1 MVQNH
6 FNSSQ
11 ARKELLSNLFA
22 EFGEETGVKLQLWRL
37 FKSWTSDPDAEND
50 FNKRKGMI
58 RFYENLQSLVDALYQ
73 VESLPE
79 PEPFPE
85 VIQTSESYFL
95 QLIQALKILV
105 DPEMIFLF
113 DLPNLGHL
121 DVSHRREIYVVI
133 KNQDLEEH
141 HNTIGLFSFLTSGK
155 QEFAIH
161 SINRNHLTNVLG
173 KGHLFFQYHIRQ
185 LHLIYRKEGV
195 PDLKEIPHERLQER
209 MLHLRSGL
217 EKNWEK
223 ADLFWRHALQEQDN
237 LNWESSLFF
246 LHQALE
252 LRLRALILVW
262 EKREL
267 KSHETRVLLR
277 ECYQFIPGLA
287 SMFPQN
293 NEEEVQLLQLLED
306 AYCKVRY
313 RTEFPVDEK
322 LSRTLSYRIAQVR
335 SLCNKHYEHF
345 FQPL

>member
-1 MVQNH
+1 MKTLQDLPDLFLDSNNKDKSKQLLWNLLKAWIADEESTEASYH
-6 FNSSQ
+6 
-11 ARKELLSNLFA
+11 RKEMLA
-22 EFGEETGVKLQLWRL
+22 
-37 FKSWTSDPDAEND
+37 
-50 FNKRKGMI
+50 
-58 RFYENLQSLVDALYQ
+58 FYEDLKQLLEAVYAPEP
-73 VESLPE
+73 VIE

-85 VIQTSESYFL
+85 EIRTIETYFV

-121 DVSHRREIYVVI
+121 DVSHRREIYVVL
-133 KNQDLEEH
+133 KNQDLEAH

-161 SINRNHLTNVLG
+161 SINRNQLTNVLA

-195 PDLKEIPHERLQER
+195 PDLKELPHERLQER
-209 MLHLRSGL
+209 MLHLKPSL

-277 ECYQFIPGLA
+277 ECYQFIPELA
-287 SMFPQN
+287 SVFPQN
-293 NEEEVQLLQLLED
+293 TEEEVQLLQMLED
-306 AYCKVRY
+306 GYCKVRY
-313 RTEFPVDEK
+313 RTEFTVEEK

>member
-1 MVQNH
+1 MGQNH
-6 FNSSQ
+6 FTSNE

-22 EFGEETGVKLQLWRL
+22 EFGEETGVKLQLWSL
-37 FKSWTSDPDAEND
+37 FKSWTSDPDAEKD
-50 FNKRKGMI
+50 LNKRKGMI

-73 VESLPE
+73 ADPLPD

-85 VIQTSESYFL
+85 LIETSENYFL
-95 QLIQALKILV
+95 HLIEALKILV
-105 DPEMIFLF
+105 DPELIFLF

-121 DVSHRREIYVVI
+121 DVSHRREIYVVL

-141 HNTIGLFSFLTSGK
+141 RNTIGLFSFLTSGR

-161 SINRNHLTNVLG
+161 SINRNHLNNVLG

-195 PDLKEIPHERLQER
+195 PDLIELPHERLQER
-209 MLHLRSGL
+209 MLHLRASL

-223 ADLFWRHALQEQDN
+223 ADLFWRHALQEQEN
-237 LNWESSLFF
+237 FNWESSLFF

-277 ECYQFIPGLA
+277 ECYQFIPELA
-287 SMFPQN
+287 SVFPQDT
-293 NEEEVQLLQLLED
+293 EEEVQLLQMLED
-306 AYCKVRY
+306 AYCKARY
-313 RTEFPVDEK
+313 RTEFPVEEQ
-322 LSRTLSYRIAQVR
+322 LSRTLSSRVAQVR
-335 SLCNKHYEHF
+335 ELCNKHYEYF
-345 FQPL
+345 FQSL

>member
-1 MVQNH
+1 MKSLSNTPELFADPQNKERVNDLLWKL
-6 FNSSQ
+6 FKTWVIDQETENSASG
-11 ARKELLSNLFA
+11 RKEML
-22 EFGEETGVKLQLWRL
+22 
-37 FKSWTSDPDAEND
+37 D
-50 FNKRKGMI
+50 
-58 RFYENLQSLVDALYQ
+58 FYEDLKMLLEAVYAPEP
-73 VESLPE
+73 VIE

-85 VIQTSESYFL
+85 EIRTIETYFM
-95 QLIQALKILV
+95 QLIEALKILV

-141 HNTIGLFSFLTSGK
+141 HNTIGLFSFLSSGK

-161 SINRNHLTNVLG
+161 SINRNHLTSVLG
-173 KGHLFFQYHIRQ
+173 KGHLFFQYHIRH
-185 LHLIYRKEGV
+185 LHLIYRKQGV
-195 PDLKEIPHERLQER
+195 PDLKEIPHERLEER
-209 MLHLRSGL
+209 MLNLKPNL

-223 ADLFWRHALQEQDN
+223 ADLFWKHALQEQDN

-277 ECYQFIPGLA
+277 ECYQFIPEL
-287 SMFPQN
+287 SSVFPQN
-293 NEEEVQLLQLLED
+293 TEEEVQLLQLLED

-313 RTEFPVDEK
+313 RTEFPVEEK
-322 LSRTLSYRIAQVR
+322 LSRTLSSRIAQVR